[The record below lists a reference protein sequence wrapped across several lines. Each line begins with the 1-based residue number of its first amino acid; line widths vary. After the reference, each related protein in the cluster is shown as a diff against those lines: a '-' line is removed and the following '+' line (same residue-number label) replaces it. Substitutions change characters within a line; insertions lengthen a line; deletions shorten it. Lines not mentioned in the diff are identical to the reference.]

1 MITFRIILSFY
12 YPSIST
18 RRHFHIFSLTV
29 VIIYPYEQGGDDSA
43 PRHNQYA
50 LFYQRVHAAL
60 IATKLHV
67 PSYVVDLFRQQDEA

>member
-1 MITFRIILSFY
+1 MIIFRITLSFY

-18 RRHFHIFSLTV
+18 RRPFYTLSLTV

-43 PRHNQYA
+43 PHRNQYA
-50 LFYQRVHAAL
+50 LFYQRVHAVL

-67 PSYVVDLFRQQDEA
+67 PLYVVDLFRQQDEA

>member
-1 MITFRIILSFY
+1 MIIFRITLSFY

-18 RRHFHIFSLTV
+18 HRLLNIPSLTV